1 MFNDNNFSTL
11 AELQLLGIVDAGSF
25 ELSNI
30 KPSNWTEANIK
41 MGAPRPGPYRYSY
54 TPYCREIID
63 RLAVDDPAKWVAVM
77 KGLQIGV
84 SAGVIIPGLCYII
97 KEAPGNTYFTVGAP
111 DLIDKSVDKLDL
123 AIDRSNLRNY
133 IMREIQRKKNQKSGD
148 TNTKKDFAGG
158 FINITTPNNHKEW
171 RDVSLK
177 YGFIDDFEAA
187 KSASK
192 ESGST
197 RKLMEG
203 RFAAYAD
210 SHKIFYIST
219 PELKLNSNIEPAYLL
234 GDQRKYLIP
243 CPCCK
248 EYIELRWNVPEGIGC
263 VWKEPMPD
271 GSGIVWEKDE
281 ETGGVK
287 KGSVGYVC
295 QKCGGFFTDKNK
307 QELLNAGHWEP
318 TAKPSKEGYYSYHI
332 SSLYAP
338 IGMYDWE
345 HYVNNYIECHPEGQP
360 RKEAEYKTFL
370 TTCLGITYEASAE
383 QPSASAI
390 QKNCRDYPIGTIPET
405 LSMKFG
411 NGRIVLLTC
420 AADMNGKED
429 DARLDWELAGWD
441 EKGTKWSIK
450 HGSIGTFVPRENA
463 LKEKD
468 DRAHWTYRFD
478 APNSVWTEFERIIKA
493 EYVTDTGRKMKV
505 ALSGLDCG
513 YFSNNYAYPFL
524 DRINKFPNT
533 YIVGL
538 KGEKADEFLIFEKD
552 MKAFKPA
559 QERPNLYILKVGRV
573 KDRIAE
579 HMQLRWD
586 SGNAESQPFGFMNF
600 PNPAN
605 GLYTYGGYFEHFESE
620 RRVIEANAEGTG
632 VAACWRKKNSTVQN
646 HFWDVAVYNES
657 IKDIFMDKVAKELK
671 VKEMTWKEFV
681 MVLTGGK

>member
-1 MFNDNNFSTL
+1 MFNDTNISTL
-11 AELQLLGIVDAGSF
+11 QELQLLGIVDAGGF

-30 KPSNWTEANIK
+30 KPSAWTEENIK
-41 MGAPRPGPYRYSY
+41 MGSPRPGPYRYSY

-63 RLAVDDPAKWVAVM
+63 RLAIDDPAKWVAVM

-123 AIDRSNLRNY
+123 AIDRANLRSY
-133 IMREIQRKKNQKSGD
+133 IMREIKRNKNQKSGD

-197 RKLMEG
+197 RKLVEG

-219 PELKLNSNIEPAYLL
+219 PELKAGSNIEPAYLL
-234 GDQRKYLIP
+234 GDQRKYLVP

-248 EYIELRWNVPEGIGC
+248 EHIELRWNVPEGIGS

-271 GSGIVWEKDE
+271 GSGIVWETDE
-281 ETGGVK
+281 ETGQVK

-307 QELLNAGHWEP
+307 QEMLNAGRWEA
-318 TAKPSKEGYYSYHI
+318 TAIPSKEGYYSYHI

-338 IGMYDWE
+338 HGMYDWE
-345 HYVNNYIECHPEGQP
+345 HYVNNYIECHPIGQP
-360 RKEAEYKTFL
+360 RKEAEYKTFV

-383 QPSASAI
+383 QPNASAI
-390 QKNCRDYPIGTIPET
+390 QKNCLDYPIGTIPET
-405 LSMKFG
+405 LSMKYG

-429 DARLDWELAGWD
+429 DARLDWELCGWD
-441 EKGTKWSIK
+441 EKGTKWSIA
-450 HGSIGTFVPRENA
+450 HGSIGTFVPRENGV
-463 LKEKD
+463 KEKD
-468 DRAHWTYRFD
+468 DRRHWSYRFD
-478 APNSVWTEFERIIKA
+478 APNSVWGEFERIIKS
-493 EYVTDTGRKMKV
+493 EYTTDTGRRMRV

-524 DRINKFPNT
+524 DRVNKFPNT

-538 KGEKADEFLIFEKD
+538 KGEKADEYIMFEKD
-552 MKAFKPA
+552 HKVFKPA
-559 QERPNLYILKVGRV
+559 QERPNLYIVKVGLV

-579 HMQLRWD
+579 RMQLRWD
-586 SGNAESQPFGFMNF
+586 KNVSESQPFGFMNF
-600 PNPAN
+600 PNPEK
-605 GLYTYGGYFEHFESE
+605 GLYTYGGYFEHYESE
-620 RRVIEANAEGTG
+620 HRIIEANADGTG

-646 HFWDVAVYNES
+646 HFWDVAVYNETV
-657 IKDIFMDKVAKELK
+657 KDIFMDKVAKELK

-681 MVLTGGK
+681 KVLTLGK